1 MRRACLI
8 LLAGLYWSLGCAA
21 VKFDLPAV
29 TPDHIEH
36 SKRCL
41 SQYVPK
47 DTLVFARVNVGPGY
61 NQRVDIE
68 IVDDAEVPN
77 VYTKKNGISGE
88 ITNAF
93 DTRADA
99 EISIC
104 FRNTLPEGF
113 HGSPDYSRPVEV
125 NFNVGAEAVDFETL
139 AKKEKLGPLELE
151 LRKLETVVKEIVSEL
166 TYLKRRE
173 ARMRDTNEEKRYL
186 LYNQQMNV

>member
-68 IVDDAEVPN
+68 VKKHFSLFEMMM
-77 VYTKKNGISGE
+77 TKKINQS
-88 ITNAF
+88 T
-93 DTRADA
+93 
-99 EISIC
+99 IC
-104 FRNTLPEGF
+104 IIEFVLNKT
-113 HGSPDYSRPVEV
+113 
-125 NFNVGAEAVDFETL
+125 
-139 AKKEKLGPLELE
+139 
-151 LRKLETVVKEIVSEL
+151 
-166 TYLKRRE
+166 
-173 ARMRDTNEEKRYL
+173 
-186 LYNQQMNV
+186 